1 MDVMMVSP
9 LPLLSLHIYPHTSLQ
24 EETFGPIVGIQK
36 VSSDAEALALMNDTP
51 YGLTASIWTDAV
63 SHPESEDAFL
73 RFVDGLSTGTVFL
86 NRWVLIP
93 DPSNLPIEGM
103 RRKGGGY
110 WMQWV
115 GATSWTQRSRG
126 RGWKIAGGEWA
137 LANSVCPNT
146 TVPTNLFWDLFLPGR
161 VWPAHEGK
169 IRSYEN
175 QDFIKKK
182 VTIISQRSVWWCIWW
197 WNI

>member
-1 MDVMMVSP
+1 MLTTVCLPPGSPLTGAGADPVFFTPLEAMDVMMVSP

-86 NRWVLIP
+86 NR
-93 DPSNLPIEGM
+93 
-103 RRKGGGY
+103 
-110 WMQWV
+110 
-115 GATSWTQRSRG
+115 
-126 RGWKIAGGEWA
+126 
-137 LANSVCPNT
+137 
-146 TVPTNLFWDLFLPGR
+146 
-161 VWPAHEGK
+161 
-169 IRSYEN
+169 
-175 QDFIKKK
+175 
-182 VTIISQRSVWWCIWW
+182 
-197 WNI
+197 